1 MPIVETVA
9 RKMLNTGEKL
19 ADLGNTILL
28 QRKFKALVND
38 IIGEVVKLDK
48 SFITDE
54 NFAELRDN
62 ITKKIVDFALEEG
75 AIDESE
81 VGQMTAAT
89 KDLIDRIRRIA
100 DLVTV
105 ELSESLENM
114 PDGATD
120 LFADVMESMSI
131 K

>member
-120 LFADVMESMSI
+120 LFADVMESMCI

>member
-19 ADLGNTILL
+19 AEFGNTILL

-62 ITKKIVDFALEEG
+62 ITKKVVDFALEEG

-120 LFADVMESMSI
+120 LFADVMESMCI